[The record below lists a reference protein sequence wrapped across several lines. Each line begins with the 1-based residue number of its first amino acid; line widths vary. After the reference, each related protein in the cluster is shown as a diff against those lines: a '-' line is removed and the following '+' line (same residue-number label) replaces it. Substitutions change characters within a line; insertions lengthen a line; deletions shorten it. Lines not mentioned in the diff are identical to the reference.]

1 MAIIRDSQGPGV
13 IVAWWLGGLF
23 LVSFAAPLS
32 WGLLGRM
39 PIWLAWQVNPMLTF
53 LDLFALTVV
62 GKAVWA
68 TLGYLKFGRLSL
80 CVTGNR
86 PAIGGELEATLTLP
100 RVAFAAKYLTVELR
114 CIEIGRPDDGA
125 RMDTRQLRNV
135 RVGGVQASSNGRA
148 VRCSWLCNVASSIR
162 PWRFACRSRRD
173 CPNPR
178 GRARA
183 KRPRQAGFTTLGN
196 SASGRKCR
204 APTLRGRLKSRWRGS
219 CPRKRKG
226 AEAPRL
232 PSSSCFLLV
241 T

>member
-135 RVGGVQASSNGRA
+135 RVGGVQGILQWSSGPVQLALQRRLVNPT
-148 VRCSWLCNVASSIR
+148 VAIR
-162 PWRFACRSRRD
+162 LPIPAGLPESE
-173 CPNPR
+173 
-178 GRARA
+178 
-183 KRPRQAGFTTLGN
+183 RPRQGEA
-196 SASGRKCR
+196 ASPGRVYY
-204 APTLRGRLKSRWRGS
+204 TWELSV
-219 CPRKRKG
+219 G
-226 AEAPRL
+226 AEVPGPDLARSFEIEVARKL
-232 PSSSCFLLV
+232 P
-241 T
+241 